1 MRIFRKLLLGVL
13 LSVWLGAGCGHSLS
27 YTVEPE
33 LLQRLPKKSRR
44 SVFQARTVVTIAIDR
59 LSSIRRQ
66 IDGTRRDIDRIK
78 ERVDKIEKELGNAGP
93 RESQR
98 LRGEID
104 VLDARQEYL
113 EHKIEFLE
121 EKLDVA
127 EDELLLAKGQFELA
141 KVRLVKKHSIA
152 FDGDEADFVEQVED
166 LQQKVNERRK
176 DLERDEAELKRQE
189 QKWLA
194 VKKRFYSS
202 IGESSKGW
210 WTE

>member
-1 MRIFRKLLLGVL
+1 MRIFSKLLLGVL
-13 LSVWLGAGCGHSLS
+13 LSSWLATGCGPSLS

-33 LLQRLPKKSRR
+33 LLRRLPKKSRR

-66 IDGTRRDIDRIK
+66 IDSTRRDIDRIK
-78 ERVDKIEKELGNAGP
+78 EREDKIEKEMETAGP

-98 LRGEID
+98 RRGEIQ
-104 VLDARQEYL
+104 VLDARKEYL
-113 EHKIEFLE
+113 EHKIDFLE
-121 EKLDVA
+121 EKHDVA
-127 EDELLLAKGQFELA
+127 EYELLLAKAQFELA

-152 FDGDEADFVEQVED
+152 FDGDEADFVEQVKD
-166 LQQKVNERRK
+166 LQQEVDERRK
-176 DLERDEAELKRQE
+176 DLQGEEAELKRREQE
-189 QKWLA
+189 YLA
-194 VKKRFYSS
+194 VKKKFYSS